1 MIYIFFLIIGFL
13 IVDIIAFFWLL
24 VYFIIVKDDKNDPL
38 KDSQVYK
45 KLGCSHV
52 DGLLCDF
59 PNCSLNNEFIN
70 EAFKNNGIKRK
81 L

>member
-1 MIYIFFLIIGFL
+1 MIYIIFLLVCSL

-24 VYFIIVKDDKNDPL
+24 ACFIIAKDDKNDPL
-38 KDSQVYK
+38 KDCQVYK

-59 PNCSLNNEFIN
+59 PNCSLNNDFIN

>member
-1 MIYIFFLIIGFL
+1 MIYIIFLLVCSL

-24 VYFIIVKDDKNDPL
+24 VYFIIAKDDKNDPL
-38 KDSQVYK
+38 KDCQVYK

-70 EAFKNNGIKRK
+70 EVFKNNGIKRK

>member
-1 MIYIFFLIIGFL
+1 MIYIIFLLVCSL
-13 IVDIIAFFWLL
+13 IVDIIAFFWMLA
-24 VYFIIVKDDKNDPL
+24 YFIIAKDDKNDPL
-38 KDSQVYK
+38 KDCQVYK